1 MKLNRGHKGLL
12 LIAAAILASAV
23 FLIVPRRSHF
33 PELPNPNG
41 YDVLVREAARITRDT
56 SILKEM
62 TLEQIAALVAT
73 NEPIVREIRK
83 ALSLPSVV
91 PVQMNEQW
99 ISSLSR
105 ILPNLKAAAQAM
117 DAEAKLGWQKRD
129 YTNSLALCLDQVR
142 FSHATVRGG
151 VLINYMVGSACETIA
166 VRRMTNLLSEL
177 NPEQCKQAA
186 RFLEEIDS
194 QRDSFEEITARE
206 LEWQRRTFSLWNR
219 LQAGFEKHVMRR
231 NDPFAAMAEAL
242 TGDLEKTYNSRTLE
256 VRRLQLKLAARAY
269 ELETGSRPSELS
281 KLIPSYLKE
290 TPRDP
295 ATGST
300 LDLP

>member
-1 MKLNRGHKGLL
+1 
-12 LIAAAILASAV
+12 
-23 FLIVPRRSHF
+23 
-33 PELPNPNG
+33 
-41 YDVLVREAARITRDT
+41 
-56 SILKEM
+56 
-62 TLEQIAALVAT
+62 
-73 NEPIVREIRK
+73 
-83 ALSLPSVV
+83 
-91 PVQMNEQW
+91 
-99 ISSLSR
+99 
-105 ILPNLKAAAQAM
+105 
-117 DAEAKLGWQKRD
+117 
-129 YTNSLALCLDQVR
+129 
-142 FSHATVRGG
+142 
-151 VLINYMVGSACETIA
+151 MVGSACETIA

-295 ATGST
+295 ATGT
-300 LDLP
+300 PLDLP

>member
-1 MKLNRGHKGLL
+1 MKLKRGHKGLL

-56 SILKEM
+56 TILKEM
-62 TLEQIAALVAT
+62 TSNQLAGLVAT
-73 NEPIVREIRK
+73 NEAVVRAVRK

-91 PVQMNEQW
+91 PVQMSLEW
-99 ISSLSR
+99 IDSQMTNN
-105 ILPNLKAAAQAM
+105 INLRAAAKAM
-117 DAEAKLGWQKRD
+117 DAEASSSRQRGD
-129 YTNSLALCLDQVR
+129 HTNAMALYRDQVQLGH
-142 FSHATVRGG
+142 SMMRGG
-151 VLINYMVGSACETIA
+151 LLINFLIGSATETWA
-166 VRRMTNLLSEL
+166 VRRMTNVLSEL
-177 NPEQCKQAA
+177 NSEQCKQAA

-206 LEWQRRTFSLWNR
+206 LEWQRKTHSVFVR
-219 LQAGFEKHVMRR
+219 LMEGFKKHVLRQT
-231 NDPFAAMAEAL
+231 DPFSAL
-242 TGDLEKTYNSRTLE
+242 ANALAGDPKKEYGLRTLE
-256 VRRLQLKLAARAY
+256 VRRLLLKLAARAY

-281 KLIPSYLKE
+281 KLIPSYLKAI
-290 TPRDP
+290 PRDP
-295 ATGST
+295 TTGST